1 MSAVT
6 SPSDGAP
13 APPARDALARIA
25 FAAVDGT
32 TRLRELDQQAPL
44 RVLFPRPA
52 TADIPLAALVN
63 TGGGMLGGDRYCVR
77 IDVGPGARA
86 LAMPQ
91 AAEKVYRSDGAET
104 RVETV
109 LTVGEGGWLEYLPQ
123 ETILFQD
130 ALFRRA
136 TRVDLD
142 ESATLMA
149 GEMLVFGR
157 VARGER
163 MTRGLAHDEWRVRRG
178 GRLVWA
184 DTMHLDGEFADVFA
198 RPSGFDGASSYA
210 TFVHAGPQAASRL
223 EAARALLAS
232 GAGSEVRVGATVI
245 DGLLIARWLSVEP
258 LALRRAF
265 GGFWAAFRR
274 LATGLPAK
282 LPALWY
288 V

>member
-1 MSAVT
+1 MSAAI
-6 SPSDGAP
+6 SPSDRAAAAP
-13 APPARDALARIA
+13 AREALVRIA
-25 FAAVDGT
+25 FTASDGV
-32 TRLRELDQQAPL
+32 TRLRDLEQQAPL
-44 RVLFPRPA
+44 RVLFPTPA
-52 TADIPLAALVN
+52 TADIPLAALIN
-63 TGGGMLGGDRYCVR
+63 TGGGMLGGDRYSVR

-91 AAEKVYRSDGAET
+91 AAEKVYRSETAET
-104 RVETV
+104 CVETV
-109 LTVGEGGWLEYLPQ
+109 LTVGDGGWLEYLPQ

-136 TRVDLD
+136 TQVDLD
-142 ESATLMA
+142 PNATLMA

-163 MTRGLAHDEWRVRRG
+163 MTRGLAHDEWRIRRG
-178 GRLVWA
+178 GVLAWA
-184 DTMHLDGEFADVFA
+184 DTMHLDGNFADAFA
-198 RPSGFDGASSYA
+198 RPSGFDGASAYA
-210 TFVHAGPQAASRL
+210 TFVHAGPAAASRL
-223 EAARALLAS
+223 GAARALIAS
-232 GAGSEVRVGATVI
+232 GMGDGVRAGATVI
-245 DGLLIARWLSVEP
+245 DGLLIARWLAVEP

-274 LATGLPAK
+274 LAMDLPEK